1 MSLLTPAA
9 RSHGQHSYVG
19 LIKIL
24 RVFLNHLIRQF
35 SAHHF
40 IGPAGI
46 DENQRQEDQGN
57 DQHGEKRE
65 LRACAVP
72 NRQRGDRVRR
82 GRHQEREHRNE
93 RREDSSDF
101 S

>member
-35 SAHHF
+35 SAHHL

-65 LRACAVP
+65 LKS
-72 NRQRGDRVRR
+72 
-82 GRHQEREHRNE
+82 ELSSHRSL
-93 RREDSSDF
+93 RCSRS
-101 S
+101 

>member
-9 RSHGQHSYVG
+9 RSDGQHSYVG

-35 SAHHF
+35 SAHHL

-46 DENQRQEDQGN
+46 DEDVYKRQAFGFAD
-57 DQHGEKRE
+57 
-65 LRACAVP
+65 
-72 NRQRGDRVRR
+72 
-82 GRHQEREHRNE
+82 
-93 RREDSSDF
+93 DF
-101 S
+101 V